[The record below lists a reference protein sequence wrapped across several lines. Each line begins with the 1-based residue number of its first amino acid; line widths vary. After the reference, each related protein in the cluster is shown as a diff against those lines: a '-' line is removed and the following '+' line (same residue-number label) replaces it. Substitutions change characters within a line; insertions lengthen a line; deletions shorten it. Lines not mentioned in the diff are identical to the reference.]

1 MTQGTRAAFRGYDNG
16 RLDWSACH
24 AVERDPERVS
34 GAWFFVAHV
43 FPLLLF
49 SRILKM
55 EAVSISSLNGF
66 RMAAHSKVQSQ
77 R

>member
-1 MTQGTRAAFRGYDNG
+1 MNQGTRAAFRGYDNG
-16 RLDWSACH
+16 ILDWSACP
-24 AVERDPERVS
+24 AVKRDPERVS
-34 GAWFFVAHV
+34 GAWFFVEHV

-66 RMAAHSKVQSQ
+66 RVAAHSKVQSQ